1 MLDQFRLHFN
11 THFGTPS
18 KSTIGVA
25 ISGGVDSVVLAYLL
39 KQSEVDIALLHCNFL
54 LRGIASNG
62 DQAFVKRLADQWEVP
77 FITTEFN
84 TIAYAEVHKTSIQ
97 IAARELRYQWFGKM
111 AKLYNLDSIAT
122 AHHADDNLETF
133 LINLSRGTGLEGL
146 IGIPEKNNQFI
157 RPLLPFSKNELVAF
171 AKQENLHWREDSS
184 NSDTKYLRNQLRHLV
199 VPNFK
204 NTNANLLSN
213 VTQTIGYLKQSQ
225 ALVITYIKELK
236 RKIWSEDLDT
246 GGIKIEIA
254 ALLNEPQLDLI
265 LFELFKNYGFTA
277 WVDVKNLLKS
287 QSGAKVF
294 SKTHVLLKN
303 RDHLLLY
310 DINVNKGINE
320 IFYLNKLGDQL
331 SISNGVFTV
340 TETLVDSTFD
350 FNIEI
355 DAAKI
360 KFPLVVRKR
369 QDGDYFYPIGM
380 QGKKKLNKYFKD
392 EKLSDLEKD
401 QVWLLCSENEIVWV
415 VGKRA
420 DKRFSVVDSTHK
432 KIILTYKR

>member
-1 MLDQFRLHFN
+1 MLDQFILHFN
-11 THFGTPS
+11 THFEEQS
-18 KSTIGVA
+18 KNTIGVA
-25 ISGGVDSVVLAYLL
+25 ISGGVDSVVLAFLL
-39 KQSEVDIALLHCNFL
+39 KQSGVDIALLHCNFL

-62 DQAFVKRLADQWEVP
+62 DQAFVKRLADQWNVP

-84 TIAYAEVHKTSIQ
+84 TFAYAEVQKTSIQ
-97 IAARELRYQWFGKM
+97 IAARTLRYQWFKKM
-111 AKLYNLDSIAT
+111 AKLYHLGSIAT

-146 IGIPEKNNQFI
+146 TGIPEKNNQFI

-199 VPNFK
+199 IPNFK
-204 NTNANLLSN
+204 NTNPNLLSN
-213 VTQTIGYLKQSQ
+213 VTQTIDYLKQSQ
-225 ALVITYIKELK
+225 ALIAAYVNELK
-236 RKIWSEDLDT
+236 ANVFSKDEVT
-246 GGIKIEIA
+246 GEIKIDITI
-254 ALLNEPQLDLI
+254 LLNEAQLDLV
-265 LFELFKNYGFTA
+265 LFELLKEYKFTA
-277 WVDVKNLLKS
+277 WIDIKNLLNS
-287 QSGAKVF
+287 QSGSKVF

-310 DINVNKGINE
+310 EVKNDNE
-320 IFYLNKLGDQL
+320 ILEKYYLNKLGDQL
-331 SISNGVFTV
+331 NTSYGSFLVKETVLNQNFEDSIEV
-340 TETLVDSTFD
+340 
-350 FNIEI
+350 

-369 QDGDYFYPIGM
+369 QEGDYFYPSGM

-392 EKLSDLEKD
+392 EKLSIFEKD

-420 DKRFSVVDSTHK
+420 DRRFAVSESTQN
-432 KIILTYKR
+432 KIILAFKR